1 MAPVDKEAGSL
12 KSCVRGGSVVC
23 YTILGIIPSA
33 GADMKPLVWLGS
45 SRRNLKAFPK
55 EVRYVFG
62 HALFEAQLGRKH
74 PDAKPLRGL
83 KGGTV
88 LEVVEDHAGNTY
100 RAVYTV
106 RFEGIVY
113 VLPFQKKAKRG
124 IRTPKRDVNLMK
136 QRLREA
142 EILHTEMRRTGKI
155 R

>member
-1 MAPVDKEAGSL
+1 
-12 KSCVRGGSVVC
+12 
-23 YTILGIIPSA
+23 
-33 GADMKPLVWLGS
+33 MKPLVWLGS
-45 SRRNLKAFPK
+45 SRKNLKAFPK

-62 HALFEAQLGRKH
+62 YALFEAQLGRKH
-74 PDAKPLRGL
+74 PNAKPLRGL
-83 KGGTV
+83 NGGTV

-106 RFEGIVY
+106 KFEGIVY
-113 VLPFQKKAKRG
+113 VLHAFQKKAKRG

-142 EILHTEMRRTGKI
+142 KILHTEMCRTGKI